1 MRESMTRG
9 EWWDDSAPYG
19 TNGFQY
25 RKGERITGMVIA
37 REIAFAM
44 MPGDPNCAARG
55 VAETTDGRVYMFTV
69 LRPEFARERREAGER
84 TGRKHTRFASLS
96 RQSFADTAHGLLTW
110 EEAGHRI
117 APDDVARYR
126 REIDAL

>member
-19 TNGFQY
+19 ANGY
-25 RKGERITGMVIA
+25 EWHKGERITDAVVV
-37 REIAFAM
+37 REVAFTM

-55 VAETTDGRVYMFTV
+55 VAEMTDGRVYMFTV
-69 LRPEFARERREAGER
+69 LRPEWARERREAGER
-84 TGRKHTRFASLS
+84 TGRRHTRFASLS
-96 RQSFADTAHGLLTW
+96 RQSFTDTAHDLLTW

-117 APDDVARYR
+117 APGDAARYR
-126 REIDAL
+126 QEIDAL